1 MVRRNNAFM
10 EQLVFD
16 LLTISKKRAPE
27 YEAADLNALCRDVCD
42 MAVVRAEEKHVPLA
56 FTPDESVPPVEV
68 DPKGIRRCL
77 LNLVT
82 NAVDACEGGGGSV
95 TVCARAPEGDGF
107 ARILV
112 QDTGCGM
119 SDEQKARLFA
129 VFFSTKGS
137 KGTGLG
143 LPVTRKIVEEHNG
156 RIEVDSREGEGTTFT
171 IVLPVARPQTEAKGA
186 DNDGSGKEGPDS

>member
-1 MVRRNNAFM
+1 
-10 EQLVFD
+10 
-16 LLTISKKRAPE
+16 
-27 YEAADLNALCRDVCD
+27 
-42 MAVVRAEEKHVPLA
+42 
-56 FTPDESVPPVEV
+56 
-68 DPKGIRRCL
+68 
-77 LNLVT
+77 
-82 NAVDACEGGGGSV
+82 
-95 TVCARAPEGDGF
+95 
-107 ARILV
+107 
-112 QDTGCGM
+112 
-119 SDEQKARLFA
+119 RLFA